1 MNRDILEGRWE
12 QLKAEAKGRW
22 AELTDD
28 DIAAVG
34 ARKDSLIGRLQ
45 ERYGL
50 LKEDAESQIDIW
62 LSSLDRHRRSL

>member
-12 QLKAEAKGRW
+12 QLKAEAKQQW

-28 DIAAVG
+28 DVSAVS
-34 ARKDSLIGRLQ
+34 AKKDSLIGRLQ

-50 LKEDAESQIDIW
+50 LKEDAESQIDVW
-62 LSSLDRHRRSL
+62 LANIDKRRPRA